1 MPRSFLP
8 FSAKDVAFLTPLWAL
23 GLFVQLCGLRH
34 FGYIGQDFNYH
45 HQILLSYPAGYSFSL
60 TNPPGLYW
68 LANQIGHLVGPAR
81 EFFAVALTFA
91 GLNAV
96 ALGGLYALIWQGV
109 TLPPLRW
116 AAAAF
121 VTLVPFRVIQSVVF
135 AADAFT
141 IPIFI
146 LTACFCL
153 RLFQNPRQILSW
165 FGLSLTLCLGM
176 VCKYTFI
183 GLLPVLALLLAG
195 ALWRQ
200 VDRAALWRWGALGV
214 LALAVP
220 AAIFSLETRS
230 GGRLTGHYLAPDEP
244 PVMRWSDILLLQ
256 ESDLGIFS
264 APEYYRDEVYGYRKY
279 SYAGLVHLSALTDCQ
294 SFFQSPPPETHSA
307 GFASAPS
314 EFRRVRA
321 PLSQFLQ
328 SWSTRWNL
336 PFSILA
342 VLGTLVCGAL
352 AAVSLLRRTP
362 LISPVIMVLTL
373 LALGFYAPIFL
384 NLHRVGDPYTAGYW
398 VARLI
403 MPALLVFYLLGFVL
417 VDLACRHLVSAAA
430 AQRIALCFAGYTF
443 VGCALFVS
451 FLV

>member
-1 MPRSFLP
+1 MPRSFLL
-8 FSAKDVAFLTPLWAL
+8 FSARDLAFLAPLWAL
-23 GLFVQLCGLRH
+23 GVFVQLCGIRH

-68 LANQIGHLVGPAR
+68 LASRIGHLVGPAR
-81 EFFAVALTFA
+81 EFSAIALTFA

-96 ALGGLYALIWQGV
+96 ALGGLYAMIWQGV

-116 AAAAF
+116 AAAGF
-121 VTLVPFRVIQSVVF
+121 VTLAPFRLIQSVVF

-141 IPIFI
+141 IPIFVLI
-146 LTACFCL
+146 ACFCL

-165 FGLSLTLCLGM
+165 LGLSLTLCLGM

-183 GLLPVLALLLAG
+183 GLLPALALLLAS
-195 ALWRQ
+195 ALFRQ
-200 VDRAALWRWGALGV
+200 VDRAALRRWSALGV
-214 LALAVP
+214 LALAAP
-220 AAIFSLETRS
+220 AAIFSLETRA
-230 GGRLTGHYLAPDEP
+230 GGRLTGHWLAPDEP
-244 PVMRWSDILLLQ
+244 PVMRWSDILLLKK
-256 ESDLGIFS
+256 SDLGIFS

-294 SFFQSPPPETHSA
+294 SFFQPPPPEIDPA
-307 GFASAPS
+307 GFAPAPY
-314 EFRRVRA
+314 EFQRVRA

-328 SWSTRWNL
+328 SWSARWNL

-352 AAVSLLRRTP
+352 ATVSLLRSAP
-362 LISPVIMVLTL
+362 LVPPVIIVLTL
-373 LALGFYAPIFL
+373 LALGFYGPIFL

-398 VARLI
+398 VARLV

-417 VDLACRHLVSAAA
+417 VDLACRRLASTAAA
-430 AQRIALCFAGYTF
+430 HRIALGFAGYTF